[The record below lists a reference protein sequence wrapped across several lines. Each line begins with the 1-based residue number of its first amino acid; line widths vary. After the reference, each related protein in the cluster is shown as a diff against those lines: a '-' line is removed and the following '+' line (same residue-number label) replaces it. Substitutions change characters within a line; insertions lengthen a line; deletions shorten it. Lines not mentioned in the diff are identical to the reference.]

1 MSTRRAFELLRS
13 DANVSSEF
21 RDALPDSMLERAA
34 RILPA
39 ATAELKADNDAVV
52 SERCIRDNGREFEY
66 GYRCDA
72 DPAKA
77 RAEAE
82 AVRKRI
88 DYIRSPSVRQ
98 ISPTEFSVHYYGCD

>member
-1 MSTRRAFELLRS
+1 MSAIDLIRCDE
-13 DANVSSEF
+13 NVSSEF

-34 RILPA
+34 RILPVAVAEMKA
-39 ATAELKADNDAVV
+39 ANDAAVI
-52 SERCIRDNGREFEY
+52 ERCIRDNGREFEY

-77 RAEAE
+77 QAKAE

-88 DYIRSPSVRQ
+88 DYVRSPTVRQ
-98 ISPTEFSVHYYGCD
+98 ISETEWSVRYYGCD